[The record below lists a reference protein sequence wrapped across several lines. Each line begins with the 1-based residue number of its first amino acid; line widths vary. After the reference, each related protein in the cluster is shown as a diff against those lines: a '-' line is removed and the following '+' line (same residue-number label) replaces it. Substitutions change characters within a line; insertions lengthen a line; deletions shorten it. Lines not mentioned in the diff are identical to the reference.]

1 MYRMHSCYLSYER
14 LKEITETQKPYRG
27 TTNKYPIDKRSAS
40 YKYFT
45 VEKEGDN
52 DVYHIT
58 YYEEHN
64 HVDITKQEYDTYIAC
79 GVKCSTY
86 TPYQETEAKYFRVD
100 SRPNLL
106 GIVRPD
112 NTFEYVKSH
121 DNPNHFVSYGQGE
134 NILLSSWLCAD
145 QRRSGSQG
153 GTVVGKLKPASS
165 YSTPMPDKYEVFHPV
180 FKGLRINLND
190 FSVHPSCHYKT
201 TSKKV
206 NRKAGKELL
215 KGYETFYKVC
225 ETMLTPMEYK
235 TFIEVAVDVIKET
248 KLSHKSLDSYYI
260 STEDTKLLAE
270 IADRIKDEAPL
281 DAFIMYSVAYDTNG
295 MWQRVRNVGK
305 SNYWTSNGAEMF
317 LPKLFVSVRRVL
329 NKQFYKKN
337 PSVLTEVDNKMGEYY
352 PPCAWGVDLFVNGV
366 EVNQY
371 C

>member
-1 MYRMHSCYLSYER
+1 MYGIYDCLLSYDR
-14 LKEITETQKPYRG
+14 LKDITKTQKPYRG
-27 TTNKYPIDKRSAS
+27 TTNKYPIDKRTAS

-45 VEKEGDN
+45 VQKEGDD
-52 DVYHIT
+52 DVYHIS
-58 YYEEHN
+58 YYEVHD
-64 HVDITKQEYDTYIAC
+64 HVEVTKEEYVDLNAKGIKT
-79 GVKCSTY
+79 STY
-86 TPYQETEAKYFRVD
+86 TPYQETVARYFRVNIE
-100 SRPNLL
+100 PNLL

-112 NTFEYVKSH
+112 NTFEYVKAH
-121 DNPNHFVSYGQGE
+121 VNPNHNVGYGQGE
-134 NILLSSWLCAD
+134 NILLSTWLQAD

-153 GTVVGKLKPASS
+153 GVIIGRWKPDTS
-165 YSTPMPDKYEVFHPV
+165 YRTPMNERYEAFHPV
-180 FKGLRINLND
+180 FKGLRINMRD
-190 FSVHPSCHYKT
+190 FSIHPSCHYKT

-215 KGYETFYKVC
+215 KGYETFYTVC

-235 TFIEVAVDVIKET
+235 TFIEVAVDVIKE
-248 KLSHKSLDSYYI
+248 SGIPQESLDNYYT
-260 STEDTKLLAE
+260 SLEDTKFLSE
-270 IADRIKDEAPL
+270 TADRIKDDAPL
-281 DAFIMYSVAYDTNG
+281 DAFIMFSVAYDING

-305 SNYWTSNGAEMF
+305 NNYWTSNNAEMF

-371 C
+371 L